1 MQRLQTVFTFLLL
14 LIATAS
20 YAQTQ
25 TLTGFSNF
33 RKKAMT
39 PIFEGNEV
47 KGYTMFYHADKADK
61 RNDNYG
67 LDFFDENLQK
77 VKSVMF
83 PKERYYSHLLRSAY
97 NGKAFSFY
105 FYNSRKKMLEID
117 VFDKS
122 LNKIATK
129 QFPKLS
135 KAELSVALQELQ
147 TPGNGDNKPISGL
160 NIYPVPDMGFV
171 RNGYTGMMK
180 GFLLEMYDNN
190 LNLKW
195 TYASDEK
202 SKDYESLL
210 VNEVTDK
217 YVLATIARRPNMLS
231 KKLSFSMAAFDVV
244 TGKKLLEMDVE
255 SDNSQQL
262 SVSSFSFDDKKS
274 EFITLGEYYKPED
287 KVLVNKSQGFFVKRI
302 GLDGK
307 ENSAQFFAWEKDVNP
322 LLPQEA
328 KKSLDEGFVNFVHKI
343 VRGADG
349 RQHIVAEQYKV
360 KADGV
365 GIALAVLGGG
375 TSTAKGVIGNMMI
388 YTLDADLH
396 LEKVH
401 FFEKDQTECILP
413 PGSGFYGAGLIG
425 LVINMNGG
433 FNYQFTQEENSQASF
448 NTAYMNYRRVQKS
461 KYWEKTLVNIMYAGN
476 TELKTDK
483 IDVTSNKETFS
494 YVYPAKPGYVLV
506 LDSQLQEKKLE
517 MKLVKLNK

>member
-1 MQRLQTVFTFLLL
+1 MKRLQTVITFLLL
-14 LIATAS
+14 LFATAGH
-20 YAQTQ
+20 AQTQ
-25 TLTGFSNF
+25 TLAGFTNF
-33 RKKAMT
+33 NKKAIT
-39 PIFEGNEV
+39 PIYEGNEV

-67 LDFFDENLQK
+67 LDFFDQNLQK
-77 VKSVMF
+77 VKSVML

-105 FYNSRKKMLEID
+105 FYNSRRKTLEID

-129 QFPKLS
+129 QFANLS
-135 KAELSVALQELQ
+135 KADLSVALQELQ
-147 TPGNGDNKPISGL
+147 TPGNGDNKPLSGL

-195 TYASDEK
+195 TSASDDK

-217 YVLATIARRPNMLS
+217 YILATVARRPNMLS
-231 KKLSFSMAAFDVV
+231 KKLTFSMVAFDVV
-244 TGKKLLEMDVE
+244 TGKKLLDMGVE
-255 SDNSQQL
+255 RDGNRQL

-274 EFITLGEYYKPED
+274 EFIMMGEFYGPED
-287 KVLVNKSQGFFVKRI
+287 KAIVDKSQGFFVKRV

-307 ENSAQFFAWEKDVNP
+307 EKVAKFYAWDKDVNP
-322 LLPQEA
+322 LLPQNA

-349 RQHIVAEQYKV
+349 KQHIVAEQYKV

-388 YTLDADLH
+388 YKLDSDLN
-396 LEKVH
+396 LEGVH
-401 FFEKDQTECILP
+401 FFEKDQTECFLP

-425 LVINMNGG
+425 LVINMTGG
-433 FNYQFTQEENSQASF
+433 FNYQFTQEENTQTSF
-448 NTAYMNYRRVQKS
+448 NTAYINYREVKKS
-461 KYWEKTLVNIMYAGN
+461 KYWEKTLVNIMYAG
-476 TELKTDK
+476 EGDLKTDK
-483 IDVTSNKETFS
+483 VDVTSSKETFS

-506 LDSQLQEKKLE
+506 LDSQLEEKKLE